1 MYFVY
6 EIHLKDAGG
15 GSILIPGKILKKKK
29 GIFFN
34 MEYSHL
40 LSFLAVAE
48 ELHFAKAA
56 ERLKISQPQLSRRI
70 RALEESVNTRLF
82 SRSNKWNVE
91 LTAAGRVFL
100 PEVKNLLFT
109 MEKARNSVR
118 SAGEGKTG
126 TLSVGAISSMLG
138 QDRFIEALQKMRSR
152 YPGVRI
158 HVTDST
164 SARLCELLAD
174 RSVDLALMRPLM
186 GNEDGA
192 FCEKLLFHDKLL
204 LAMSRKHPLAKKE
217 SFPVSA
223 LSGERFILVPERNA
237 KVYRNYITAF
247 CHKYGGFL
255 PDVRHEISSSYT
267 ALRLASAGLGV
278 TIVSESYEGTFGD
291 NLSYRRFSD
300 FEPVLPIV
308 ASYLPENDS
317 PVLRNFLHLLSGV
330 FRKER

>member
-1 MYFVY
+1 
-6 EIHLKDAGG
+6 
-15 GSILIPGKILKKKK
+15 
-29 GIFFN
+29 

-40 LSFLAVAE
+40 ISFLAVAE

-56 ERLKISQPQLSRRI
+56 EKLKISQPQLSRRI
-70 RALEESVNTRLF
+70 RALEESVNARLF
-82 SRSNKWNVE
+82 SRSNKWKVE
-91 LTAAGRVFL
+91 LTASGRVFL
-100 PEVKNLLFT
+100 PEVKNLLVT

-126 TLSVGAISSMLG
+126 VLTIGAISSMLG
-138 QDRFIEALQKMRSR
+138 QDRFLEALQKMRSR

-164 SARLCELLAD
+164 SAGLRELLSD

-186 GNEDGA
+186 DNEDGT

-204 LAMSRKHPLAKKE
+204 LAMSRKHPLAKKK
-217 SFPVSA
+217 SFPVSDLA
-223 LSGERFILVPERNA
+223 GERFILVPEQNA
-237 KVYRNYITAF
+237 RVYRNYITGF

-278 TIVSESYEGTFGD
+278 TVVSESYEGTFSEK
-291 NLSYRRFSD
+291 LSYRRFSD
-300 FEPVLPIV
+300 FEPVLPIMAV
-308 ASYLPENDS
+308 YLPENTS
-317 PVLRNFLHLLSGV
+317 PVLYNFLHLLGGV
-330 FRKER
+330 FRKTL